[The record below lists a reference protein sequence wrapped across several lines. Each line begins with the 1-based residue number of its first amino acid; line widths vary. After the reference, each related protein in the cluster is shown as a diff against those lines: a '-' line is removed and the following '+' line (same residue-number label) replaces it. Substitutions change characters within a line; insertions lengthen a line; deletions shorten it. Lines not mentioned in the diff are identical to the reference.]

1 MGHIYY
7 PIVTF
12 TDIEGKREFL
22 LQHLDICLKV
32 YYLVQQVRILYNT
45 SMLKYLNLWCFE
57 LL

>member
-12 TDIEGKREFL
+12 TDIEGKKRVFTSTFGYS
-22 LQHLDICLKV
+22 LKV

-45 SMLKYLNLWCFE
+45 SMLKYLTLWCFE